1 MSLTT
6 MEQIE
11 ERLSEIRSQKYDIE
25 ENSGRYYEL
34 GEYRISG
41 YDSEEEYDELCD
53 EEDELLEKLSKL
65 EDEECDE

>member
-1 MSLTT
+1 MSLTA

-34 GEYRISG
+34 GECRISG
-41 YDSEEEYDELCD
+41 YDNEEAYDELCD
-53 EEDELLEKLSKL
+53 EEDELLEQLSKL